1 MPSVKVVLFATL
13 RKKYGKRELTV
24 NCDGTVRGLIES
36 LSKTLGEEFFNDIY
50 DKEHNRVKS
59 NLIFTINGRNIKDLK
74 GSAEL
79 DGGNIELKEGD
90 IIAIFPPLA
99 GG

>member
-1 MPSVKVVLFATL
+1 MPSVKVMLFATL

-24 NCDGTVRGLIES
+24 SCNGTVRGLIES

-50 DKEHNRVKS
+50 DKEHDKVRS

-74 GSAEL
+74 GSTEL

-90 IIAIFPPLA
+90 VIAIFPPLA